1 MVQWHQQGWFSGG
14 DHFWV
19 LAGGM
24 KHWKSLAELKKQT
37 QGDVFLDGEV
47 QVECPEDALVGE
59 GLPGKEAESVYESE
73 VFGLVVAATTY

>member
-1 MVQWHQQGWFSGG
+1 MVQRHQQGWFSSG

-24 KHWKSLAELKKQT
+24 KHKKTLAELKKQT

-47 QVECPEDALVGE
+47 QVECPEDVLDRE
-59 GLPGKEAESVYESE
+59 GLPAGTEAESE
-73 VFGLVVAATTY
+73 VFGLVATAATY